1 MNLILNRNFELPKDG
16 WHQLAPLGEFPHAAA
31 GITQIIDEAACQ
43 HMVTAFET
51 IKNASEN
58 FPGLL
63 IDFDHFSLDAAKHSE
78 AAGWIT
84 DLRFSTPSSDLCP
97 QSSGSGLFAQI
108 RWSDTGEAAV
118 VGGRYRFLSPVW
130 AKSDCEDLGNDRLR
144 PVRLLNAA
152 VTNDP
157 NLKGILPLSNRKSD
171 EPVDSASL
179 SRSSLNPKEKT
190 MQPVLDALLNKLN
203 LSADTSEADLIAAI
217 ENMATPDETT
227 ALTNRAE
234 TAETSLA
241 DLQTAQLETDADAF
255 LEANAGTRC
264 RSYYFVILKSPITS
278 GSVLKKSS
286 GAGFSSPVSS

>member
-1 MNLILNRNFELPKDG
+1 
-16 WHQLAPLGEFPHAAA
+16 
-31 GITQIIDEAACQ
+31 
-43 HMVTAFET
+43 
-51 IKNASEN
+51 
-58 FPGLL
+58 
-63 IDFDHFSLDAAKHSE
+63 
-78 AAGWIT
+78 
-84 DLRFSTPSSDLCP
+84 
-97 QSSGSGLFAQI
+97 
-108 RWSDTGEAAV
+108 
-118 VGGRYRFLSPVW
+118 
-130 AKSDCEDLGNDRLR
+130 
-144 PVRLLNAA
+144 
-152 VTNDP
+152 
-157 NLKGILPLSNRKSD
+157 
-171 EPVDSASL
+171 
-179 SRSSLNPKEKT
+179 
-190 MQPVLDALLNKLN
+190 LN